1 MVVMIN
7 FSLYSRQLLLFS
19 VILLTGVDVGA
30 QEIIQ
35 SKLNAAGFRYSV
47 NSAVPV
53 IDYQQNIHMLSAV
66 NDRPSV
72 KVYGNGRVVV
82 HYPVYM
88 KKSGDYEMQLS
99 KKELVAM
106 IRSMSNEGLMDF
118 DEKKAKASCRLVAN
132 NAKAKGQYSAVSD
145 VLETVVDIKLDEYQ
159 KNVLSKKITGFSKRF
174 KWDNLEQDVVRFNN
188 VRELVQV
195 NRFVSYL
202 NDMMSDTRLVKKV
215 PR

>member
-1 MVVMIN
+1 M
-7 FSLYSRQLLLFS
+7 
-19 VILLTGVDVGA
+19 ILLTGVDVGA